1 MPVSIYD
8 KAQAN
13 SLFSSNPEVPS
24 EAGRMITAAVKQTVW
39 WMCKFWESSKR
50 QQLD

>member
-24 EAGRMITAAVKQTVW
+24 EAGRMITAAVKTNR
-39 WMCKFWESSKR
+39 MCKFWESSKR